1 MTVAEPDSPTLTV
14 NQYDRL
20 LEAAETYREALV
32 VRLCGEVGVRPA
44 ELARLSSDDIDRVGT
59 DPPRY
64 LLRIPAE
71 ESESSA
77 DCEAHPGQTRT
88 AYLPTEIQRELERYV
103 RSNGI
108 GDAERIFPVTPRRLQ
123 MLVADVADRAGERA
137 NDESLSSVSSSDLRR
152 YFARSSLVDHEIDPR
167 VVKMA
172 GGWQSFEALESYL
185 SEPTDEAI
193 VEAFEIVEDRSES
206 TQDSTTLGDDALV
219 RSMLAETDRYALVR
233 LDEAGYV
240 ERWNRS
246 AASTFGY
253 DASEIVGTHASIFY
267 AEEDASGDAI
277 ARKLADAT
285 PESPHEDDTGFVC
298 RDGSRFRATELV
310 VPTADRAGGHEGYG
324 LFVHDVSTYHEKLE
338 SERSRNDRLEGF
350 DAVARRF
357 RAVAR
362 GLLSASTHDEVET
375 ECCRAFVDGPAYRYA
390 WIDRTARTGTRTNW
404 RTSSAIS
411 PGEADRLRPDTWS
424 DGAATADVHRGSDTG
439 GLDGESASHSSG
451 RSVRFDGETDDAS
464 GSSETPAAGSEGEPP
479 AERTVVA
486 DVAGRVDE
494 EYVEGTL
501 ARVCV
506 SYGDTVYGTLSVVT
520 ERDDAFDRD
529 ELDWLETI
537 GRQVGYAIAA
547 VRRRNLLLSDTVVEL
562 EFVCRDEQSFFVDAS
577 AQLDCRFEIDSFVPV
592 SESTQLYYVTL
603 QDGSPATVFELAESD
618 PGIGDC
624 RLIETYEDGWRVEF
638 IVEGSCPTLTLTEYG
653 VTVLEAVVE
662 NGEATIAAECAGGTD
677 LRTIVDGL
685 RSVFPDS
692 ELAGKREVERT
703 VQTAA
708 EFRNGLADRLTDR
721 QESALRAAYF
731 GGYYDWPRESTAE
744 EVADAMG
751 VSSPTLHNHL
761 RKGQHELL
769 RTFFDAASE

>member
-1 MTVAEPDSPTLTV
+1 MTLAEPDSPTLTADR
-14 NQYDRL
+14 YDRL

-64 LLRIPAE
+64 LLRIPPE
-71 ESESSA
+71 ESESNA
-77 DCEAHPGQTRT
+77 GLEAPAERTRT
-88 AYLPTEIQRELERYV
+88 AYLPTEIRRELERYV

-108 GDAERIFPVTPRRLQ
+108 GDADRIFSVTPRRLQ

-167 VVKMA
+167 VVKTA
-172 GGWQSFEALESYL
+172 GGWQSFEALEAYL

-193 VEAFEIVEDRSES
+193 VNAFETVEDGTRSTEN
-206 TQDSTTLGDDALV
+206 TAVRDDDGLV
-219 RSMLAETDRYALVR
+219 KSILAATDRCALVR
-233 LDEAGYV
+233 LDADGYV

-246 AASTFGY
+246 AASTLGF
-253 DASEIVGTHASIFY
+253 DAGEIVGTHASAFY
-267 AEEDASGDAI
+267 ADDESALES
-277 ARKLADAT
+277 KLSEAT
-285 PESPHEDDTGFVC
+285 SESPVEDDSWFVR
-298 RDGSRFRATELV
+298 RDGSRFRATELI
-310 VPTADRAGGHEGYG
+310 VPLREGPEDGGFG
-324 LFVHDVSTYHEKLE
+324 LLVHDISTYHDRLE

-357 RAVAR
+357 RAVAQ

-375 ECCRAFVDGPAYRYA
+375 ECCRALVDGPAYRYA
-390 WIDRTARTGTRTNW
+390 WIDRTGRTGKRTNW

-411 PGEADRLRPDTWS
+411 PGGADRLRPDTWG
-424 DGAATADVHRGSDTG
+424 DGAATADANRGSDTG
-439 GLDGESASHSSG
+439 GLDGESASNSSG
-451 RSVRFDGETDDAS
+451 RSVRSDGRPDDA
-464 GSSETPAAGSEGEPP
+464 GGPSETPPAGSDGEPP
-479 AERTVVA
+479 AERTVVT

-520 ERDDAFDRD
+520 DREDAFDRN

-653 VTVLEAVVE
+653 VTVLESVVE
-662 NGEATIAAECAGGTD
+662 NGEATIAAECAGGAD

-769 RTFFDAASE
+769 RTFFDAGSE